1 MEKSVAVIGNID
13 SILIFKSCGFDV
25 IGVDSPEKTRVALNK
40 AIDTYK
46 VIFIVDKYAKTVEDI
61 ILDTQNSAYPT
72 VIVIPDGTNKD
83 DYALN
88 KINEG
93 VKKALGVNIL
103 LDKEKK

>member
-25 IGVDSPEKTRVALNK
+25 IGVDSPQNTRVALNK
-40 AIDTYK
+40 AIATYR

-61 ILDTQNSAYPT
+61 ITDTQNSAYPA

-103 LDKEKK
+103 LDKEKN